1 MIYKQ
6 IDYARQCIEDKRYD
20 MLLDALDDI
29 EYQAKQTVSRIYHEE
44 QMMAKNIEMKM
55 MEYNLIESVHERVTL
70 ISQLKRAEKYI
81 EELNPSFKERYYS
94 KQWER
99 YE

>member
-55 MEYNLIESVHERVTL
+55 TEPCP
-70 ISQLKRAEKYI
+70 Q
-81 EELNPSFKERYYS
+81 NPRQRRIPRPRRLVFDHGKHVRG
-94 KQWER
+94 
-99 YE
+99 

>member
-1 MIYKQ
+1 MIYKH

-29 EYQAKQTVSRIYHEE
+29 EYQAKQTVSRIYHKE

-81 EELNPSFKERYYS
+81 EELNPNFKERYYS